1 MYPNLYYIFREWFG
15 VEWKGLEYI
24 NTFGF
29 FVALAFVGAGIVLAA
44 ELKRKAKQNLLQ
56 FTEQKIMVGQPASV
70 LELGVNF
77 LLGFLFGYKLLG
89 AFIGAG
95 AQSDSPQDYIFSLQG
110 SWPAGIVLG
119 LLLAGI
125 KWREKNRQKLAKPEE
140 RVIRI
145 WPHDRV
151 GDIAMIAAIFGF
163 AGAKIFDNLENW
175 DRFIKDPIGNL
186 ISPSG
191 LTFYG
196 GLICAALAVWWY
208 AKKKNI
214 GFWHL
219 NDAAAPALMLAY
231 APLGRLGC
239 QISGDG
245 DWGILNSAYLSDTTG
260 KVSAATAEQF
270 QKALEFNKSFYLK
283 DYASLEQV
291 KHLSV
296 KAPSFLPDW
305 LFAYAYPHNVNKDG
319 VRLENCNW
327 DEYCNALPIPVFP
340 TPVYEMIA
348 CLLLFFL
355 IWFLRKRFKVA
366 GTLFG
371 FYLFLNGF
379 ERFFIE
385 KIRVNSK
392 YENLPFQPTQAEL
405 ISFILMVTGIFLM
418 LWLPKRLKST
428 AKL

>member
-15 VEWKGLEYI
+15 VEWNGLKYI
-24 NTFGF
+24 NSFGF

-56 FTEQKIMVGQPASV
+56 FTEQKIMVGKPASIID
-70 LELGVNF
+70 LLVNF
-77 LLGFLFGYKLLG
+77 LLGFLFGYKLIG

-95 AQSDSPQDYIFSLQG
+95 NQADSPQDFIFSWQG
-110 SWPAGIVLG
+110 SWPAGIILG
-119 LLLAGI
+119 LILAGV
-125 KWREKNRQKLAKPEE
+125 KWRERNKQKLAKPEE
-140 RVIRI
+140 RTIRI

-151 GDIAMIAAIFGF
+151 GDIVMIGAIFGF
-163 AGAKIFDNLENW
+163 AGAKVFDNLENW

-186 ISPSG
+186 FSPSG

-196 GLICAALAVWWY
+196 GLICAALAIWWY
-208 AKKKNI
+208 AKRKKI

-219 NDAAAPALMLAY
+219 NDAAAPALMLSY

-239 QISGDG
+239 QVSGDG
-245 DWGILNSAYLSDTTG
+245 DWGILNSAYVSDTTG
-260 KVSAATAEQF
+260 KVTAVTTEQF
-270 QKALEFNKSFYLK
+270 QKALEFNKNFYLK
-283 DYASLEQV
+283 DYTSLDQV
-291 KHLSV
+291 KHLNV

-319 VRLENCNW
+319 VPMSNCNW

-355 IWFLRKRFKVA
+355 LWFMRKRLKVA

-371 FYLFLNGF
+371 LYLFLNGL

-385 KIRVNSK
+385 KIRVNTK
-392 YENLPFQPTQAEL
+392 YESLPFQPTQAEL
-405 ISFILMVTGIFLM
+405 ISFFLM
-418 LWLPKRLKST
+418 IIGVFLMIWLPKKFKS
-428 AKL
+428 AIK